1 MLYVYQPLADKV
13 RPKTFSE
20 IIGNDQLLET
30 IKLMLDQDKLVS
42 LILYGPTGV
51 GKTTIADIIA
61 DKYPLNHFRFN
72 ASTDNKAL
80 LKQIVETV
88 KLYHSVILI
97 IDEIHRMN
105 RDIQDYLLPYVEK
118 GQITMV
124 GLTTENPYI
133 SVNPAIR
140 SRVSIFKVKR
150 PSSSEIEE
158 FIKKIDLKLL
168 DKEVEIE
175 DEVYHKISI
184 SANGEVRTAINM
196 LEILVIVA
204 RAEEII
210 DSAFV
215 EKHLPDAQI
224 SAFKTGDDY
233 YDILSA
239 FHKSVRG
246 SDVNAALHY
255 LARLVVAGDL
265 KSLVR
270 RIRAIVYEDIG
281 LANPLMGVKVE
292 AACSLAENIGFPEA
306 RNALAAIT
314 IEMCI
319 SPKSN
324 SAHLA
329 VEKALEDVRAGKT
342 YQVPSHLINNPTYD
356 DKEKYK
362 YAHDY
367 LNHIVQ
373 QQYLPKELQG
383 TVYYE
388 PQTHTKLEKIFAEEY
403 QKNESIIK
411 GKITEKKLK
420 S

>member
-1 MLYVYQPLADKV
+1 MYQPLADKV
-13 RPKTFSE
+13 RPKSFE
-20 IIGNDQLLET
+20 EMIGNEKLINTLEQLLNH
-30 IKLMLDQDKLVS
+30 DNLVS
-42 LILYGPTGV
+42 MILYGPTGV

-61 DKYPLNHFRFN
+61 SRYPLNHFRFN
-72 ASTDNKAL
+72 ASTDNKAI
-80 LKQIVETV
+80 LKQIIDTV
-88 KLYHSVILI
+88 KLYHSVVLI

-118 GQITMV
+118 GNIVMI

-133 SVNPAIR
+133 SVNPAVR
-140 SRVSIFKVKR
+140 SRVSIYKITR
-150 PSSSEIEE
+150 PKTDEIEG
-158 FIKKIDLKLL
+158 FLRRIDIADFKKNLTIK
-168 DKEVEIE
+168 
-175 DEVYHKISI
+175 DEVYKKISLA
-184 SANGEVRTAINM
+184 ANGEVRTAINM
-196 LEILVIVA
+196 LEILLLTA
-204 RAEEII
+204 NDLDTI
-210 DSAFV
+210 DMAFM
-215 EKHLPDAQI
+215 EKHLPESQI

-255 LARLVVAGDL
+255 LARLIVAGDL

-292 AACSLAENIGFPEA
+292 AACSLAENVGFPEA
-306 RNALAAIT
+306 RNALGAIV

-329 VEKALEDVRAGKT
+329 IDKAIADVEAGKT

-356 DKEKYK
+356 EKADYK

-367 LNHIVQ
+367 ENHIVKQ
-373 QQYLPKELQG
+373 VYLPKELQG
-383 TVYYE
+383 TIYYE
-388 PQTHTKLEKIFAEEY
+388 PQTHTKLEKAFADEY
-403 QKNESIIK
+403 DKNEKIIK
-411 GKITEKKLK
+411 
-420 S
+420 

>member
-1 MLYVYQPLADKV
+1 MYQPLADKV
-13 RPKTFSE
+13 RPKSFDE
-20 IIGNDQLLET
+20 VIGNQELLNT
-30 IKLMLDQDKLVS
+30 LTKLIKNDRLVS

-61 DKYPLNHFRFN
+61 GSYPLNHFRFN

-80 LKQIVETV
+80 LKQIVETI
-88 KLYHSVILI
+88 KLYDSVLLI

-118 GQITMV
+118 GNIVMI

-133 SVNPAIR
+133 SVNPAVR

-150 PSSSEIEE
+150 PDTLDIEN
-158 FIKKIDLKLL
+158 FIKKIDISEFKKGLK
-168 DKEVEIE
+168 IA
-175 DEVYHKISI
+175 DEVYKKIAFA
-184 SANGEVRTAINM
+184 ANGEVRSAINM
-196 LEILVIVA
+196 LELLLLSA
-204 RAEEII
+204 NENEEI
-210 DSAFV
+210 DLSFA
-215 EKHLPDAQI
+215 EKHLPQAAI

-255 LARLVVAGDL
+255 LARLIVAGDL

-292 AACSLAENIGFPEA
+292 AACSLAEAVGFPEA
-306 RNALAAIT
+306 RNALGAIT
-314 IEMCI
+314 VEMCI

-329 VEKALEDVRAGKT
+329 IDKAIEDVLSGKT
-342 YQVPSHLINNPTYD
+342 YQVPSHLINNPTFD
-356 DKEKYK
+356 DKSPYK

-367 LNHIVQ
+367 EGHIVKQ
-373 QQYLPKELQG
+373 DYLPKELQG
-383 TVYYE
+383 TIYFT

-403 QKNESIIK
+403 RKNEEKIK
-411 GKITEKKLK
+411 NKA
-420 S
+420 

>member
-1 MLYVYQPLADKV
+1 MYQPLADKV
-13 RPKTFSE
+13 RPKSFE
-20 IIGNDQLLET
+20 EMIGNEKLINTLEQLLNH
-30 IKLMLDQDKLVS
+30 DNLVS
-42 LILYGPTGV
+42 MILYGPTGV

-61 DKYPLNHFRFN
+61 SRYPLNHFRFN
-72 ASTDNKAL
+72 ASTDNKAI
-80 LKQIVETV
+80 LKQIIDTV
-88 KLYHSVILI
+88 KLYHSVVLI

-118 GQITMV
+118 GNIVMI

-133 SVNPAIR
+133 SVNPAVR
-140 SRVSIFKVKR
+140 SRVSIYKITR
-150 PSSSEIEE
+150 PKTDEIEG
-158 FIKKIDLKLL
+158 FLRKIDTADFKKNLTIK
-168 DKEVEIE
+168 
-175 DEVYHKISI
+175 DEVYKKISLA
-184 SANGEVRTAINM
+184 ANGEVRTAINM
-196 LEILVIVA
+196 LEILLLTA
-204 RAEEII
+204 NDTDTI
-210 DSAFV
+210 DMAFM
-215 EKHLPDAQI
+215 EKHLPESQI

-255 LARLVVAGDL
+255 LARLIVAGDL

-292 AACSLAENIGFPEA
+292 AACSLAENVGFPEA
-306 RNALAAIT
+306 RNALGAIV

-329 VEKALEDVRAGKT
+329 IDKAIADVEAGKT

-356 DKEKYK
+356 EKADYK

-367 LNHIVQ
+367 ENHIVKQ
-373 QQYLPKELQG
+373 DYLPKELQG
-383 TVYYE
+383 TIYYE
-388 PQTHTKLEKIFAEEY
+388 PQTHTKLEKAFADEY
-403 QKNESIIK
+403 EKNEKIIK
-411 GKITEKKLK
+411 
-420 S
+420 

>member
-1 MLYVYQPLADKV
+1 MYQPLADKV
-13 RPKTFSE
+13 RPKSFE
-20 IIGNDQLLET
+20 EMIGNEKLINTLEQLLNH
-30 IKLMLDQDKLVS
+30 DNLVS
-42 LILYGPTGV
+42 MILYGPTGV

-61 DKYPLNHFRFN
+61 SRYPLNHFRFN
-72 ASTDNKAL
+72 ASTDNKAI
-80 LKQIVETV
+80 LKQIIDTV
-88 KLYHSVILI
+88 KLYHSVVLI

-118 GQITMV
+118 GNIVMI

-133 SVNPAIR
+133 SVNPAVR
-140 SRVSIFKVKR
+140 SRVSIYKITR
-150 PSSSEIEE
+150 PKTDEIEG
-158 FIKKIDLKLL
+158 FLRKIDTADFKKNLTIK
-168 DKEVEIE
+168 
-175 DEVYHKISI
+175 DEVYKKISLA
-184 SANGEVRTAINM
+184 ANGEVRTAINM
-196 LEILVIVA
+196 LEILLLTA
-204 RAEEII
+204 NDTDTI
-210 DSAFV
+210 DMAFM
-215 EKHLPDAQI
+215 EKHLPESQI

-255 LARLVVAGDL
+255 LARLIVAGDL

-292 AACSLAENIGFPEA
+292 AACSLAENVGFPEA
-306 RNALAAIT
+306 RNALGAIV

-329 VEKALEDVRAGKT
+329 IDKAIADVEAGKT

-356 DKEKYK
+356 EKADYK

-367 LNHIVQ
+367 ENHIVKQ
-373 QQYLPKELQG
+373 DYLPKELQG
-383 TVYYE
+383 TIYYE
-388 PQTHTKLEKIFAEEY
+388 PQTHTKLEKAFADEY
-403 QKNESIIK
+403 DKNEKIIK
-411 GKITEKKLK
+411 
-420 S
+420 

>member
-1 MLYVYQPLADKV
+1 MMYQPLADKV
-13 RPKTFSE
+13 RPKTFKE
-20 IIGNDQLLET
+20 VIGNEKLITTLDRLL
-30 IKLMLDQDKLVS
+30 IGDNLVS
-42 LILYGPTGV
+42 MILYGPTGV

-61 DKYPLNHFRFN
+61 SKYPLNHFRFN
-72 ASTDNKAL
+72 ASTDNKAI
-80 LKQIVETV
+80 LKQIIDTV

-118 GQITMV
+118 GNIVMI

-140 SRVSIFKVKR
+140 SRVSIFKVTR
-150 PSSSEIEE
+150 PLTADIEL
-158 FIKKIDLKLL
+158 FLRKIDLSVFNKNLTI
-168 DKEVEIE
+168 K
-175 DEVYHKISI
+175 DEVYKKISLA
-184 SANGEVRTAINM
+184 ANGEVRTAINM
-196 LEILVIVA
+196 LELLVLA
-204 RAEEII
+204 AEVNDVI
-210 DSAFV
+210 DFSFM
-215 EKHLPDAQI
+215 EKHLPESQI

-255 LARLVVAGDL
+255 LARLIVAGDL

-292 AACSLAENIGFPEA
+292 AACSVAESVGFPEA
-306 RNALAAIT
+306 RNALGAIV

-329 VEKALEDVRAGKT
+329 VSKAIDDVEAGKT
-342 YQVPSHLINNPTYD
+342 FQVPSHLINNPTYD
-356 DKEKYK
+356 DKADYK

-367 LNHIVQ
+367 ENHIVKQ
-373 QQYLPKELQG
+373 DYLPKELQG
-383 TVYYE
+383 VIYYD
-388 PQTHTKLEKIFAEEY
+388 PQLHTKLEKAFAEEY
-403 QKNESIIK
+403 LKNEKVIK
-411 GKITEKKLK
+411 K
-420 S
+420 

>member
-1 MLYVYQPLADKV
+1 MYQPLADKV
-13 RPKTFSE
+13 RPKKFSDV
-20 IIGNDQLLET
+20 IGNSSLIKTLEAFQ
-30 IKLMLDQDKLVS
+30 KNDALVS

-51 GKTTIADIIA
+51 GKTTLANIIA

-72 ASTDNKAL
+72 ASTDNKAS

-88 KLYHSVILI
+88 KHYNSTLLI

-118 GQITMV
+118 GQITML

-133 SVNPAIR
+133 SVNPAVR
-140 SRVSIFKVKR
+140 SRVSIYKVKR
-150 PSSSEIEE
+150 PSSNEIET
-158 FIKKIDLKLL
+158 FIKKIDLSSYQKNLTV
-168 DKEVEIE
+168 K
-175 DEVYHKISI
+175 DEVYKKLAI
-184 SANGEVRTAINM
+184 ACNGEVRTAINM
-196 LEILVIVA
+196 LEVLVLTANKSDV
-204 RAEEII
+204 I
-210 DSAFV
+210 DFSYM
-215 EKHLPDAQI
+215 EKHLPNAQI

-255 LARLVVAGDL
+255 LSRLIEAGDL

-281 LANPLMGVKVE
+281 LANPLMGVKVN
-292 AACSLAENIGFPEA
+292 AACNIAESVGFPEA
-306 RNALAAIT
+306 RNALSAIT

-329 VEKALEDVRAGKT
+329 IEKALADVREGKT

-356 DKEKYK
+356 GLQNYK

-367 LNHIVQ
+367 ENHIVKQ
-373 QQYLPKELQG
+373 EYLPKELQG

-388 PQTHTKLEKIFAEEY
+388 PQNHTKLESAYGEEY
-403 QKNESIIK
+403 QKNEKIIK
-411 GKITEKKLK
+411 AK
-420 S
+420 

>member
-1 MLYVYQPLADKV
+1 
-13 RPKTFSE
+13 
-20 IIGNDQLLET
+20 
-30 IKLMLDQDKLVS
+30 
-42 LILYGPTGV
+42 
-51 GKTTIADIIA
+51 
-61 DKYPLNHFRFN
+61 
-72 ASTDNKAL
+72 
-80 LKQIVETV
+80 
-88 KLYHSVILI
+88 
-97 IDEIHRMN
+97 MN

-204 RAEEII
+204 KAGERI

-292 AACSLAENIGFPEA
+292 AACSLAENVGFPEA

-356 DKEKYK
+356 DKEMYK

-403 QKNESIIK
+403 KKNESVIK
-411 GKITEKKLK
+411 GK
-420 S
+420 

>member
-1 MLYVYQPLADKV
+1 MMYQPLADKV
-13 RPKTFSE
+13 RPKSFNE
-20 IIGNDQLLET
+20 VIGNEKLLLT
-30 IKLMLDQDKLVS
+30 LSKLLDNDNLVS
-42 LILYGPTGV
+42 MILYGPTGV

-61 DKYPLNHFRFN
+61 SKYPLNHFRFN
-72 ASTDNKAL
+72 ASTDNKAS
-80 LKQIVETV
+80 LKQIIETV
-88 KLYHSVILI
+88 KLYNSVILI

-118 GQITMV
+118 GNIVMI

-140 SRVSIFKVKR
+140 SRVSIFKVTR
-150 PSSSEIEE
+150 PNRDDI
-158 FIKKIDLKLL
+158 IKFLKEIDLTYSNKDLTI
-168 DKEVEIE
+168 D
-175 DEVYHKISI
+175 DEVFNKIALAS
-184 SANGEVRTAINM
+184 NGEVRTAINM
-196 LEILVIVA
+196 LEILVLTAKPHDLINY
-204 RAEEII
+204 
-210 DSAFV
+210 SFM
-215 EKHLPDAQI
+215 EKHLPESQI

-255 LARLVVAGDL
+255 LARLIVAGDL

-292 AACSLAENIGFPEA
+292 AACSLAENVGFPEA
-306 RNALAAIT
+306 RNALGAIV

-329 VEKALEDVRAGKT
+329 IDKAISDVSKGKT
-342 YQVPSHLINNPTYD
+342 FQVPSHIINNPTYD
-356 DKEKYK
+356 DKKDYL
-362 YAHDY
+362 YAHDFE
-367 LNHIVQ
+367 NHIVKQ
-373 QQYLPKELQG
+373 DYLPKELKG
-383 TVYYE
+383 TIYYD
-388 PQTHTKLEKIFAEEY
+388 PQLHTKFEKAFAEQYFKNEKI
-403 QKNESIIK
+403 IK
-411 GKITEKKLK
+411 K
-420 S
+420 

>member
-1 MLYVYQPLADKV
+1 MYQPLADKV
-13 RPKTFSE
+13 RPTSFSE
-20 IIGNDQLLET
+20 MIGNEKILYTLDRLL
-30 IKLMLDQDKLVS
+30 KSDSLVS
-42 LILYGPTGV
+42 MVLYGPTGV

-61 DKYPLNHFRFN
+61 SHYPLNHFRFN
-72 ASTDNKAL
+72 ASTDNKAT
-80 LKQIVETV
+80 LKQIIDHV

-105 RDIQDYLLPYVEK
+105 RDIQDFLLPYVEK
-118 GQITMV
+118 GNIIMI

-133 SVNPAIR
+133 SVNPAVR
-140 SRVSIFKVKR
+140 SRVSIFKVTR
-150 PSSSEIEE
+150 PSTADIES
-158 FIKKIDLKLL
+158 FLKRIDLSFYDKNLTVKNDTYKKIALA
-168 DKEVEIE
+168 
-175 DEVYHKISI
+175 
-184 SANGEVRTAINM
+184 ANGEVRTAINM
-196 LEILVIVA
+196 LEILCLA
-204 RAEEII
+204 AKKDDLI
-210 DSAFV
+210 DFHFM
-215 EKHLPDAQI
+215 EKHLPESQI

-255 LARLVVAGDL
+255 LARLIVAGDL

-292 AACSLAENIGFPEA
+292 AACSLAENVGFPEA
-306 RNALAAIT
+306 KNALGAIV

-329 VEKALEDVRAGKT
+329 ISKAIDDVEKGKT

-356 DKEKYK
+356 DKKDYK

-367 LNHIVQ
+367 PGHVVNQ
-373 QQYLPKELQG
+373 DYLPKELQG
-383 TVYYE
+383 TIYYD
-388 PQTHTKLEKIFAEEY
+388 PQTHTKLEKAFADEY
-403 QKNESIIK
+403 LKNEKIIK
-411 GKITEKKLK
+411 NK
-420 S
+420 

>member
-1 MLYVYQPLADKV
+1 MYQPLADKV
-13 RPKTFSE
+13 RPKSFE
-20 IIGNDQLLET
+20 EMIGNEKLINTLEQLLNH
-30 IKLMLDQDKLVS
+30 DNLVS
-42 LILYGPTGV
+42 MILYGPTGV

-61 DKYPLNHFRFN
+61 SRYPLNHFRFN
-72 ASTDNKAL
+72 ASTDNKAI
-80 LKQIVETV
+80 LKQIIDTV
-88 KLYHSVILI
+88 KLYHSVVLI

-118 GQITMV
+118 GNIVMI

-133 SVNPAIR
+133 SVNPAVR
-140 SRVSIFKVKR
+140 SRVSIYKITR
-150 PSSSEIEE
+150 PKTDEIEG
-158 FIKKIDLKLL
+158 FLRRIDIADFKKNLTIK
-168 DKEVEIE
+168 
-175 DEVYHKISI
+175 DEVYKKISLA
-184 SANGEVRTAINM
+184 ANGEVRTAINM
-196 LEILVIVA
+196 LEILLLTA
-204 RAEEII
+204 NDLDTI
-210 DSAFV
+210 DMAFM
-215 EKHLPDAQI
+215 EKHLPESQI

-255 LARLVVAGDL
+255 LARLIVAGDL

-292 AACSLAENIGFPEA
+292 AACSLAENVGFPEA
-306 RNALAAIT
+306 RNALGAIV

-329 VEKALEDVRAGKT
+329 IDKAIADVEAGKT

-356 DKEKYK
+356 EKADYK

-367 LNHIVQ
+367 ENHIVKQ
-373 QQYLPKELQG
+373 VYLPKELQG
-383 TVYYE
+383 TIYYE
-388 PQTHTKLEKIFAEEY
+388 PQTHTKLEKAFAEEY
-403 QKNESIIK
+403 DKNEKIIK
-411 GKITEKKLK
+411 
-420 S
+420 

>member
-1 MLYVYQPLADKV
+1 MYQPLADKV
-13 RPKTFSE
+13 RPKTFKE
-20 IIGNDQLLET
+20 VIGNEKLITTLDRLLT
-30 IKLMLDQDKLVS
+30 GDNLVS
-42 LILYGPTGV
+42 MILYGPTGV

-61 DKYPLNHFRFN
+61 SKYPLNHFRFN
-72 ASTDNKAL
+72 ASIDNKAI
-80 LKQIVETV
+80 LKQIIETV

-105 RDIQDYLLPYVEK
+105 RDIQDYLLPFVEK
-118 GQITMV
+118 GNIVMI

-133 SVNPAIR
+133 SVNPAVR
-140 SRVSIFKVKR
+140 SRVSIFKVTR
-150 PSSSEIEE
+150 PLTADIEE
-158 FIKKIDLKLL
+158 FLRKIDLSDFKKNLT
-168 DKEVEIE
+168 IN
-175 DEVYHKISI
+175 DEVYKKISLA
-184 SANGEVRTAINM
+184 ANGEVRTAINM
-196 LEILVIVA
+196 LELLVLA
-204 RAEEII
+204 ANENDLI
-210 DSAFV
+210 DFSFM
-215 EKHLPDAQI
+215 EKHLPESQI

-255 LARLVVAGDL
+255 LARLIVAGDL

-292 AACSLAENIGFPEA
+292 AACSLAENVGFPEA
-306 RNALAAIT
+306 RNALGAIV

-329 VEKALEDVRAGKT
+329 ISKAIADVEAGKT
-342 YQVPSHLINNPTYD
+342 FQVPSHLINNPTYD
-356 DKEKYK
+356 EKADYK

-367 LNHIVQ
+367 ENHIVKQ
-373 QQYLPKELQG
+373 DYLPKELQG
-383 TVYYE
+383 VIYYD
-388 PQTHTKLEKIFAEEY
+388 PQLHTKMEKAFADEY
-403 QKNESIIK
+403 LKNEKVIK
-411 GKITEKKLK
+411 K
-420 S
+420 

>member
-1 MLYVYQPLADKV
+1 MYQPLADKV
-13 RPKTFSE
+13 RPKTFKE
-20 IIGNDQLLET
+20 MIGNEKLINTLDQLL
-30 IKLMLDQDKLVS
+30 KSDNLVS

-61 DKYPLNHFRFN
+61 SKYPLNHFRFN
-72 ASTDNKAL
+72 ASTDNKAT
-80 LKQIVETV
+80 LKQIVDTV

-118 GQITMV
+118 GNIVMI

-133 SVNPAIR
+133 SVNPAVR
-140 SRVSIFKVKR
+140 SRVSIFKVTR
-150 PSSSEIEE
+150 PKTEEIEMFLKRIDFSDYQKE
-158 FIKKIDLKLL
+158 LTIKDEVFKKIALA
-168 DKEVEIE
+168 
-175 DEVYHKISI
+175 
-184 SANGEVRTAINM
+184 ANGEVRTAINM
-196 LEILVIVA
+196 LELLVLA
-204 RAEEII
+204 AEKKDVI
-210 DSAFV
+210 DFGFM
-215 EKHLPDAQI
+215 EKHLPESQI

-255 LARLVVAGDL
+255 LARLIVAGDL

-281 LANPLMGVKVE
+281 LANPMMGVKVE
-292 AACSLAENIGFPEA
+292 AACSVAESVGFPEA
-306 RNALAAIT
+306 RNALGAIA

-329 VEKALEDVRAGKT
+329 IDKAIADVDAGKT
-342 YQVPSHLINNPTYD
+342 FQVPSHLINNPTYD
-356 DKEKYK
+356 DKEDYK

-367 LNHIVQ
+367 ENHIVKQ
-373 QQYLPKELQG
+373 DYLPKELQG
-383 TVYYE
+383 IVYYE
-388 PQTHTKLEKIFAEEY
+388 PQTHTKLEKAYAEEY
-403 QKNESIIK
+403 LKNEKIIK
-411 GKITEKKLK
+411 
-420 S
+420 

>member
-1 MLYVYQPLADKV
+1 MYQPLADKV
-13 RPKTFSE
+13 RPKTFKE
-20 IIGNDQLLET
+20 VIGNEKLITTLDRLLT
-30 IKLMLDQDKLVS
+30 GDNLVS
-42 LILYGPTGV
+42 MILYGPTGV

-61 DKYPLNHFRFN
+61 SKYPLNHFRFN
-72 ASTDNKAL
+72 ASIDNKAI
-80 LKQIVETV
+80 LKQIIETV

-105 RDIQDYLLPYVEK
+105 RDIQDYLLPFVEK
-118 GQITMV
+118 GNIVMI

-133 SVNPAIR
+133 SVNPAVR
-140 SRVSIFKVKR
+140 SRVSIFKVTR
-150 PSSSEIEE
+150 PLTADIEE
-158 FIKKIDLKLL
+158 FLRKIDLSDFKKNLT
-168 DKEVEIE
+168 IN
-175 DEVYHKISI
+175 DEVYKKISLA
-184 SANGEVRTAINM
+184 ANGEVRTAINM
-196 LEILVIVA
+196 LELLVLA
-204 RAEEII
+204 ANENDLI
-210 DSAFV
+210 DFSFM
-215 EKHLPDAQI
+215 EKHLPESQI

-255 LARLVVAGDL
+255 LARLIVAGDL

-292 AACSLAENIGFPEA
+292 AACSLAENVGFPEA
-306 RNALAAIT
+306 RNALGAIV

-329 VEKALEDVRAGKT
+329 IGKAIADVEAGKT
-342 YQVPSHLINNPTYD
+342 FQVPSHLINNPTYD
-356 DKEKYK
+356 EKADYK

-367 LNHIVQ
+367 ENHIVKQ
-373 QQYLPKELQG
+373 DYLPKELQG
-383 TVYYE
+383 VIYYD
-388 PQTHTKLEKIFAEEY
+388 PQLHTKMEKAFADEY
-403 QKNESIIK
+403 LKNEKVIK
-411 GKITEKKLK
+411 K
-420 S
+420 